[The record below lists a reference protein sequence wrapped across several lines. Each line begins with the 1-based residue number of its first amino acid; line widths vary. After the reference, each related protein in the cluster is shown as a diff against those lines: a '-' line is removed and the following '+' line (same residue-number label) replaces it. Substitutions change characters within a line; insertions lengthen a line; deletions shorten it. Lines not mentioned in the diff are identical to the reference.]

1 MVVVLK
7 KCFCGVL
14 LCCAKWGISG
24 VEWVVVVGGGGG
36 KFGSEIGFITRWLCL
51 VFGVWCLGIKNPRPG
66 KEKKT
71 GRGLRLINEL

>member
-24 VEWVVVVGGGGG
+24 VKWVVVVGGGGG

-51 VFGVWCLGIKNPRPG
+51 VFGAWA
-66 KEKKT
+66 
-71 GRGLRLINEL
+71 